1 VAVRRKFF
9 NLKSSTDLVILL
21 VGLGLTL
28 FAFKVTNSLVE
39 NNQNSLF
46 SGRVNR
52 IEIATA
58 SYIKGYENILDG
70 IKGLF
75 SASMEVERDEFS
87 RFVESL
93 DISNKYPGIYGFAY
107 ISRVS
112 DVDAPIFLENLRNE
126 IEGDVSTEDFSP
138 QLAETSEHYIVNYV
152 KTVKKDIPQINYG
165 YDMKLDEVRSKV
177 LDAALEKGE
186 PIASKPITIMG
197 PNLPG
202 FIITVPIYKNGLPFE
217 TLEEKKESLQ
227 GFINIAFV
235 YQDLFENIFTPT
247 LVGNTKIAI
256 VDESEFIYGTF
267 GEEESSNSW
276 INHDVRNI
284 LAGGR
289 NWELHAFASSY
300 SSTGFE
306 RSLPVIVL
314 IGGSIVSF
322 LSFGLAY
329 ALSSS
334 KVRAEL
340 LVDEVT
346 ADLKSEKDRINLIIS
361 SMGEGL
367 LVVNEDKELT
377 MVNPAAEKLL
387 EISEKYAK
395 GKKWSDIVSTLKE
408 DENTPTHERSFSK
421 SIDEDKVIITHLD
434 QNHYYL
440 TRGGR
445 KFPIVS
451 ITAPLKQEGK
461 ITGAV
466 KVFRDATYEK
476 ELEEELRKERDQA
489 NLIISSMGEGLLV
502 IDGEY
507 KIVLMNL
514 RAEKLL
520 ETSLHE
526 AHGMKWS
533 DIVKAYDKDKI
544 IPFDNRVSVKVL
556 KTGKAYVTKID
567 DNHYYKTNSGKKFS
581 VASIT
586 APLFGENEEIV
597 GAVKVFRDATTEKDA
612 KALIEAKVLERTKEL
627 RLAKDKISE
636 GWYQLQREK
645 ARLTA
650 SINSLPLGF
659 FIITREHEIVYMNP
673 TMQTILGKAK
683 RKWTFTSLNKL
694 LVESKLELKVLC
706 AHCRGQASAYG
717 MDDVSFDDKILRVIS
732 VPITLP
738 EATEILGSAVLV
750 EDVTEAKLLER
761 SKDEFFAVASHE
773 LRTPLTAIRG
783 NTSLIMEY
791 FWEKIEDKEVR
802 EMLSDMHESSVR
814 LIDIVNDFLD
824 VSRLEQQKIE
834 FIKEKID
841 VGDIVRDSLLELKV
855 KAEDKGLKIEE
866 VLSKQRVP
874 NALADKNRTTQ
885 IILNLLGNAIN
896 YTEKGGIKIKIL
908 KNGEFIKISISD
920 TGVGITEKNKKLL
933 FKKFQQ
939 AGERVLARDV
949 TRGTGMGLYI
959 SKLLVEGMGGKIYL
973 EESNAGK
980 GSTFAFELPIAK

>member
-1 VAVRRKFF
+1 VTARRKYS
-9 NLKSSTDLVILL
+9 LRTSSDIVILL
-21 VGLGLTL
+21 VGLGLTFL
-28 FAFKVTNSLVE
+28 AFKITNGLVVS
-39 NNQNSLF
+39 NRNTQF
-46 SGRVNR
+46 SARVNR
-52 IEIATA
+52 IETITD
-58 SYIKGYENILDG
+58 STIKGYVNILAG
-70 IKGLF
+70 MKGFF
-75 SASMEVERDEFS
+75 SASTEVTRDDF
-87 RFVESL
+87 RIYIESL
-93 DISNKYPGIYGFAY
+93 NTPNLYPGIYGFAY

-112 DVDAPIFLENLRNE
+112 
-126 IEGDVSTEDFSP
+126 EGDKDLFLDKLKVELNERNIILDTSI
-138 QLAETSEHYIVNYV
+138 QLADNPEHYIVNYV
-152 KTVKKDIPQINYG
+152 VTVKKDIPHIPHG
-165 YDMKLDEVRSKV
+165 YDMKSDKIRGIFLDT
-177 LDAALEKGE
+177 AAEKGE
-186 PIASKPITIMG
+186 PVSSELISVMG
-197 PNLPG
+197 PETPG
-202 FIITVPIYKNGLPFE
+202 FIMTIPIYKNGMPSDTPNE
-217 TLEEKKESLQ
+217 RKEALV
-227 GFINIAFV
+227 GFVNIAIEH
-235 YQDLFENIFTPT
+235 QELFKNILTPT
-247 LVGNTKIAI
+247 LLGNTQVTVK
-256 VDESEFIYGTF
+256 DGGETIYKSSSAKK
-267 GEEESSNSW
+267 EEDNR
-276 INHDVRNI
+276 INYEVRNI
-284 LAGGR
+284 SVAGR
-289 NWELHAFASSY
+289 NWEVEVFTASDSLAGIE
-300 SSTGFE
+300 S
-306 RSLPVIVL
+306 SLPLIVL
-314 IGGSIVSF
+314 ISGSVVSF
-322 LSFGLAY
+322 LSFGLAF

-334 KVRAEL
+334 RKRAEL
-340 LVDEVT
+340 LVEKT
-346 ADLKSEKDRINLIIS
+346 TSDLKSEKDRINLIIS

-367 LVVNEDKELT
+367 LVVDKGKKLT
-377 MVNPAAEKLL
+377 MMNPAAEALL
-387 EISEKYAK
+387 EITEKEAR
-395 GKKWSDIVSTLKE
+395 GKDWSQIVSTLKE
-408 DENTPTHERSFSK
+408 DIKTPTSERSFSK
-421 SIDEDKVIITHLD
+421 TIDEDKVIVTHLD
-434 QNHYYL
+434 HNHYYL

-461 ITGAV
+461 MTGAV
-466 KVFRDATYEK
+466 KVFRDATHEK

-489 NLIISSMGEGLLV
+489 NLIISSMGEGLMV

-507 KIVLMNL
+507 KVVLMNSK
-514 RAEKLL
+514 AEKLL
-520 ETSLHE
+520 ETDLKE
-526 AHGMKWS
+526 AQGMKWS

-567 DNHYYKTNSGKKFS
+567 DNHYYKTHSGKKFS

-586 APLFGENEEIV
+586 APLFGEDGEIV
-597 GAVKVFRDATTEKDA
+597 GAVKVFRDSTAEKDA
-612 KALIEAKVLERTKEL
+612 KALIEKKVEERTRDLKK
-627 RLAKDKISE
+627 AKDKISE
-636 GWYQLQREK
+636 GWYQLQGEK

-659 FIITREHEIVYMNP
+659 FIVTREHEIVYMNP
-673 TMQTILGKAK
+673 TMQTILGKTNN
-683 RKWTFTSLNKL
+683 KWTFASLRKRFG
-694 LVESKLELKVLC
+694 ESKIELKSFC
-706 AHCRGQASAYG
+706 AHCRGQASAHG
-717 MDDVSFDDKILRVIS
+717 MDGVPFDSRILRIIS

-738 EATEILGSAVLV
+738 EKNEVLGSAILI

-791 FWEKIEDKEVR
+791 FWKKIEDKEVR

-824 VSRLEQQKIE
+824 VSRLEQGKIE
-834 FIKEKID
+834 FKKEKID
-841 VGDIVRDSLLELKV
+841 ISEIVHDSLVELKV
-855 KAEDKGLKIEE
+855 KAEDKGLKVEE
-866 VLSKQRVP
+866 FLPKERIP

-896 YTEKGGIKIKIL
+896 YTQKGGVKIKIL

>member
-1 VAVRRKFF
+1 VTARRKYS
-9 NLKSSTDLVILL
+9 LKSSTDLVILL
-21 VGLGLTL
+21 VGLGLTFL
-28 FAFKVTNSLVE
+28 AFKITNGLVVS
-39 NNQNSLF
+39 NRNTQF
-46 SGRVNR
+46 SARVNR
-52 IEIATA
+52 IETITD
-58 SYIKGYENILDG
+58 STIKGYVNILAG
-70 IKGLF
+70 MRGFF
-75 SASMEVERDEFS
+75 SASTEVTRDDF
-87 RFVESL
+87 RIYIESL
-93 DISNKYPGIYGFAY
+93 NTPNLYPGIYGFAY

-112 DVDAPIFLENLRNE
+112 
-126 IEGDVSTEDFSP
+126 EGDKDLFLDKLKVELNERNIILDTSI
-138 QLAETSEHYIVNYV
+138 QLADNPEHYIVNYV
-152 KTVKKDIPQINYG
+152 VTVKKDIPHIPYG
-165 YDMKLDEVRSKV
+165 FDMKSDETRSAF
-177 LDAALEKGE
+177 LDAAVEKGDPVSSE
-186 PIASKPITIMG
+186 PISVMG
-197 PNLPG
+197 PDTPG
-202 FIITVPIYKNGLPFE
+202 FIMTIPIYKNGMPSDTPNE
-217 TLEEKKESLQ
+217 RKEALV
-227 GFINIAFV
+227 GFVNIAIEH
-235 YQDLFENIFTPT
+235 QELFKNILTPT
-247 LVGNTKIAI
+247 LLGITQSI
-256 VDESEFIYGTF
+256 VKDGRETIYKSSSKKK
-267 GEEESSNSW
+267 EEDNW
-276 INHDVRNI
+276 INHEIRNI
-284 LAGGR
+284 SVAGR
-289 NWELHAFASSY
+289 NWELEVFTTSDSL
-300 SSTGFE
+300 TGIE
-306 RSLPVIVL
+306 NSLPLIVL
-314 IGGSIVSF
+314 ISGSVVSF
-322 LSFGLAY
+322 LSFGLAF

-334 KVRAEL
+334 RKRAEL
-340 LVDEVT
+340 LVEKTT

-367 LVVNEDKELT
+367 LVVNKDKELT

-387 EISEKYAK
+387 EISEKDAK

-466 KVFRDATYEK
+466 KVFRDATHEK

-489 NLIISSMGEGLLV
+489 NLIISSMGEGLMV

-507 KIVLMNL
+507 KVVLMNS

-520 ETSLHE
+520 ETSLDSVR
-526 AHGMKWS
+526 GKKWS
-533 DIVKAYDKDKI
+533 QVADAYFGNRK
-544 IPFDNRVSVKVL
+544 IPFENRVSVKVL
-556 KTGKAYVTKID
+556 KSEKAYVTKID
-567 DNHYYKTNSGKKFS
+567 DDHYYKTKSGKKFS

-586 APLFGENEEIV
+586 APLFGEDGEIV
-597 GAVKVFRDATTEKDA
+597 GAVKVFRDATAEKDA
-612 KALIEAKVLERTKEL
+612 KALIEKKVEERTRDLKK
-627 RLAKDKISE
+627 AKDKISE

-673 TMQTILGKAK
+673 TMQSILGKEK
-683 RKWTFTSLNKL
+683 RKWTFISLNKR
-694 LVESKLELKVLC
+694 LVESNLELKVLC

-717 MDDVSFDDKILRVIS
+717 IDDVSLDGKILRVIS

-738 EATEILGSAVLV
+738 EANEILGSAVLV

-791 FWEKIEDKEVR
+791 FWEKIKDKEVR

-824 VSRLEQQKIE
+824 VSRLEQGKIE
-834 FIKEKID
+834 FKKEKVD
-841 VGDIVRDSLLELKV
+841 VGDIVRNSLLELKV
-855 KAEDKGLKIEE
+855 KAEDKGLKVEE
-866 VLSKQRVP
+866 ILSKDKIP

-908 KNGEFIKISISD
+908 NNGEFIKISISD
-920 TGVGITEKNKKLL
+920 TGVGITDKNKKLL

-973 EESNAGK
+973 EESSAGK
-980 GSTFAFELPIAK
+980 GSTFTFELPIAK